1 MSIGIALKDFNRTD
15 HQYQIDRRPDVCP
28 LCHHA
33 IEITE
38 HYYAYY
44 NKESGLAQLV
54 HRCPKVSCQGVFLAN
69 YRRQSNST
77 NQLSFLNATPC
88 NHVPRSF
95 GAIITNTSR
104 EFCEIYNQALA
115 SESQGQ
121 LKICGV
127 GYRKALE
134 FLVKDYLIGLHPDK
148 TEEIKTK
155 FLGKCIEEYI
165 SNTNIKT
172 VAKRAAWLGNDETH
186 YVRIWE
192 GKDLQDLKK
201 LVDLTVHWIEM
212 EQLTSEAME
221 EMPEK

>member
-1 MSIGIALKDFNRTD
+1 MGINISLKDLNRMD
-15 HQYQIDRRPDVCP
+15 HALQIDRRPDVCP

-33 IEITE
+33 MEFVNHE
-38 HYYAYY
+38 YASY
-44 NKESGLAQLV
+44 NAVARLAQLV
-54 HRCPKVSCQGVFLAN
+54 HRCQKISCQNLFFAN
-69 YRRQSNST
+69 YWRNPST
-77 NQLSFLNATPC
+77 DQLLFLNVSPI

-95 GAIITNTSR
+95 SEIIKNTSM
-104 EFCEIYNQALA
+104 EFCDIYNQALA
-115 SESQGQ
+115 SESQGH

-134 FLVKDYLIGLHPDK
+134 FLVKDFLIGLHPDK
-148 TEEIKTK
+148 AEEIKTK

-165 SNTNIKT
+165 SNANIKT

-212 EQLTSEAME
+212 EQLTSEAMK
-221 EMPEK
+221 EMPDK

>member
-1 MSIGIALKDFNRTD
+1 MGIRLNLKDLNQMD
-15 HQYQIDRRPDVCP
+15 HALQIERRPDVCP

-33 IEITE
+33 MEFLN
-38 HYYAYY
+38 HQYASY
-44 NKESGLAQLV
+44 NPVSKWAQLV
-54 HRCPKVSCQGVFLAN
+54 YRCQKLSCQNLFFAN
-69 YRRQSNST
+69 YALKHGSDV
-77 NQLSFLNATPC
+77 LI
-88 NHVPRSF
+88 F
-95 GAIITNTSR
+95 GHTSPVSLVTRPFSEIINNTSK
-104 EFCEIYNQALA
+104 EFGDIYNQALA
-115 SESQGQ
+115 SELQGY

-134 FLVKDYLIGLHPDK
+134 FLVKDYLIGIHPDK

-165 SNTNIKT
+165 SNANIKI
-172 VAKRAAWLGNDETH
+172 VAKRAVWLGNDETH

-212 EQLTSEAME
+212 EQLTNDAMT